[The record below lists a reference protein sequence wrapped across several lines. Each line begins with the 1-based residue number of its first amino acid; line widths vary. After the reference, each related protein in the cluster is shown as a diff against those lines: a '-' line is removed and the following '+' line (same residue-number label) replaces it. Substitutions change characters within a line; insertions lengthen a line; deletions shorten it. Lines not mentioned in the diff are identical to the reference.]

1 MQVLFQKDEKSV
13 IFRSRRKCEKAW
25 RGRAFSLVKRGAAI
39 IIKVYFITRA
49 KARMEGT
56 MNTNRSVRVKDIV
69 EKFQMEVINKGTDYD
84 TEILTITDVNR
95 PGLQFIGFFDYFD
108 PRRLQIIGKSEVT
121 FLRGYSAEERRKRFE
136 DLFCYEIPALVISR
150 NLDVFPECLE
160 MAQKHG
166 RTLLRTKYTSVEF
179 TAMTIDYLNH
189 ALAPVITRH
198 GVLVDVYGE
207 GVLILGDS
215 GIGKSETAIELIK
228 RGHRL
233 VADDAVE
240 ITRIGSTL
248 SGTAPELI
256 RNYLEVRGVGV
267 IDVEK
272 LFGVGAVQDSTQID
286 LVIQFEKWEDDKF
299 YDRLGLDENDTTIL
313 DVPVPQIT
321 IPVSAGR
328 NLAAIVE
335 LAAMNNRQ
343 KKHGFNSAREFAAQI
358 DGHIDRVTR
367 ENELKNQNP

>member
-1 MQVLFQKDEKSV
+1 MS
-13 IFRSRRKCEKAW
+13 
-25 RGRAFSLVKRGAAI
+25 
-39 IIKVYFITRA
+39 
-49 KARMEGT
+49 
-56 MNTNRSVRVKDIV
+56 TNRFVRVKDIV

-108 PRRLQIIGKSEVT
+108 PRRLQIIGKSEMT
-121 FLRGYSAEERRKRFE
+121 FLRGYSSEERRKRFE

-150 NLDVFPECLE
+150 NLDIFPECLE
-160 MAQKHG
+160 MAQKHS

-189 ALAPVITRH
+189 VLAPFITRH

-207 GVLILGDS
+207 GVLIFGDS

-240 ITRIGSTL
+240 IKRIGATL
-248 SGTAPELI
+248 VGTAPELI

-272 LFGVGAVQDSTQID
+272 LFGVGSVQDSTQID
-286 LVIQFEKWEDDKF
+286 LVIQFEKWADDKF

-367 ENELKNQNP
+367 ENELKNQKP

>member
-1 MQVLFQKDEKSV
+1 
-13 IFRSRRKCEKAW
+13 
-25 RGRAFSLVKRGAAI
+25 
-39 IIKVYFITRA
+39 
-49 KARMEGT
+49 
-56 MNTNRSVRVKDIV
+56 MNTDRSVKVKDIV
-69 EKFQMEVINKGTDYD
+69 EKFQMEVLYPGADFE
-84 TEILTITDVNR
+84 TETLTITDVNR
-95 PGLQFIGFFDYFD
+95 PGLQFVGFFDYFD
-108 PRRLQIIGKSEVT
+108 PRRLQIIGKAET
-121 FLRGYSAEERRKRFE
+121 MFLKSFSSAERRKCFE
-136 DLFCYEIPALVISR
+136 DLFKYEIPALVISR
-150 NLDVFPECLE
+150 KLDVFPECME
-160 MAQKHG
+160 MAQKYG
-166 RTLLRTKYTSVEF
+166 RTLLRTEHTSVEF
-179 TAMTIDYLNH
+179 TSMTIDFLNH
-189 ALAPVITRH
+189 ELAPMITRH
-198 GVLVDVYGE
+198 GVLMDVYGE
-207 GVLILGDS
+207 GVLIFGDS

>member
-1 MQVLFQKDEKSV
+1 
-13 IFRSRRKCEKAW
+13 
-25 RGRAFSLVKRGAAI
+25 
-39 IIKVYFITRA
+39 
-49 KARMEGT
+49 

-267 IDVEK
+267 IDVESFLAWVQCRIRRRSTLSSSLK
-272 LFGVGAVQDSTQID
+272 SGRMTNSMTVWVSTKTTRPSLMCPCRRSPFPSVRAVTSLRSWSWQ
-286 LVIQFEKWEDDKF
+286 
-299 YDRLGLDENDTTIL
+299 R
-313 DVPVPQIT
+313 
-321 IPVSAGR
+321 
-328 NLAAIVE
+328 
-335 LAAMNNRQ
+335 
-343 KKHGFNSAREFAAQI
+343 
-358 DGHIDRVTR
+358 
-367 ENELKNQNP
+367 

>member
-1 MQVLFQKDEKSV
+1 
-13 IFRSRRKCEKAW
+13 
-25 RGRAFSLVKRGAAI
+25 
-39 IIKVYFITRA
+39 
-49 KARMEGT
+49 

-207 GVLILGDS
+207 GVLIFGDS

-240 ITRIGSTL
+240 IRRIGDTL
-248 SGTAPELI
+248 TGTAPELI
-256 RNYLEVRGVGV
+256 RHYLEVRGIGV
-267 IDVEK
+267 VDIQK
-272 LFGVGAVQDSTQID
+272 LFGMSGVKSTTQLD
-286 LVIQFEKWEDDKF
+286 LVIQFERWNDEKF
-299 YDRLGLDENDTTIL
+299 YDRLGLDEAHTQIMGVS
-313 DVPVPQIT
+313 VPLLT

-328 NLAAIVE
+328 NLAGIVE
-335 LAAMNNRQ
+335 LAVMNNRQ
-343 KKHGFNSAREFAAQI
+343 KKYGINSARDFVEQI
-358 DGHIDRVTR
+358 DSHIDHQAEQ
-367 ENELKNQNP
+367 ENNR

>member
-1 MQVLFQKDEKSV
+1 MAE
-13 IFRSRRKCEKAW
+13 EA
-25 RGRAFSLVKRGAAI
+25 
-39 IIKVYFITRA
+39 
-49 KARMEGT
+49 
-56 MNTNRSVRVKDIV
+56 N
-69 EKFQMEVINKGTDYD
+69 
-84 TEILTITDVNR
+84 LTIAYTPCELDKIQVTATEVYR
-95 PGLQFIGFFDYFD
+95 PGILLAGYYENFDSK
-108 PRRLQIIGKSEVT
+108 RIQIIGLTEMSYLDELSTSLRNTHLEKLFSFQPPAIVLTRGMQPLSEMMQFAKQYGVPILMST
-121 FLRGYSAEERRKRFE
+121 EMTSA
-136 DLFCYEIPALVISR
+136 LMGQLIT
-150 NLDVFPECLE
+150 
-160 MAQKHG
+160 
-166 RTLLRTKYTSVEF
+166 TLNTE
-179 TAMTIDYLNH
+179 
-189 ALAPVITRH
+189 LAPRITRH
-198 GVLVDVYGE
+198 GVLVEVYGE
-207 GVLILGDS
+207 GILILGDS
-215 GIGKSETAIELIK
+215 GVGKSETAIELIK

>member
-1 MQVLFQKDEKSV
+1 
-13 IFRSRRKCEKAW
+13 
-25 RGRAFSLVKRGAAI
+25 
-39 IIKVYFITRA
+39 
-49 KARMEGT
+49 

-240 ITRIGSTL
+240 IRHIGTRLVGS
-248 SGTAPELI
+248 APELI
-256 RNYLEVRGVGV
+256 RHYIELRGIGV
-267 IDVEK
+267 VDIQQ
-272 LFGVGAVQDSTQID
+272 LFGMSAVREDQDIN
-286 LVIQFEKWEDDKF
+286 LVVNLEQWNDQVF
-299 YDRLGLDENDTTIL
+299 YDRLGTNEEFTTIL
-313 DVPVPQIT
+313 DMKIPAIT
-321 IPVSAGR
+321 IPIKPGR
-328 NLAAIVE
+328 NLAIIVE
-335 LAAMNNRQ
+335 VAAMNNRHKRMGYNAAQ
-343 KKHGFNSAREFAAQI
+343 EFAKQLDAHFEQMMLSSQL
-358 DGHIDRVTR
+358 DAADDYDEYESLSG
-367 ENELKNQNP
+367 EEEE

>member
-1 MQVLFQKDEKSV
+1 
-13 IFRSRRKCEKAW
+13 
-25 RGRAFSLVKRGAAI
+25 
-39 IIKVYFITRA
+39 
-49 KARMEGT
+49 

-95 PGLQFIGFFDYFD
+95 PGLQFVGFFDYFD
-108 PRRLQIIGKSEVT
+108 PRRLQIIGKAET
-121 FLRGYSAEERRKRFE
+121 MFLKSFSSAERRKCFE
-136 DLFCYEIPALVISR
+136 DLFKYEIPALVISR
-150 NLDVFPECLE
+150 KLDVFPECME
-160 MAQKHG
+160 MAQKYG
-166 RTLLRTKYTSVEF
+166 RTLLRTEHTSVEF
-179 TAMTIDYLNH
+179 TSMTIDFLNH
-189 ALAPVITRH
+189 ELAPMITRH
-198 GVLVDVYGE
+198 GVLMDVYGE

>member
-1 MQVLFQKDEKSV
+1 
-13 IFRSRRKCEKAW
+13 
-25 RGRAFSLVKRGAAI
+25 
-39 IIKVYFITRA
+39 
-49 KARMEGT
+49 
-56 MNTNRSVRVKDIV
+56 
-69 EKFQMEVINKGTDYD
+69 
-84 TEILTITDVNR
+84 
-95 PGLQFIGFFDYFD
+95 
-108 PRRLQIIGKSEVT
+108 
-121 FLRGYSAEERRKRFE
+121 
-136 DLFCYEIPALVISR
+136 
-150 NLDVFPECLE
+150 
-160 MAQKHG
+160 MAQKYG
-166 RTLLRTKYTSVEF
+166 RTLLRTHHTSVEF
-179 TAMTIDYLNH
+179 TSMTIDYLNH

-207 GVLILGDS
+207 GVLIFGDS

-240 ITRIGSTL
+240 ITRIGSSL
-248 SGTAPELI
+248 VGTAPELI

-272 LFGVGAVQDSTQID
+272 LFGVGAVQDSTEID
-286 LVIQFEKWEDDKF
+286 MVIQFEKWADDKF
-299 YDRLGLDENDTTIL
+299 YDRLGLDENHTTIL
-313 DVPVPQIT
+313 EVPVPQMT

-367 ENELKNQNP
+367 ENEAKKQNP

>member
-1 MQVLFQKDEKSV
+1 MEKVRRTPASLKKMV
-13 IFRSRRKCEKAW
+13 EIFS
-25 RGRAFSLVKRGAAI
+25 
-39 IIKVYFITRA
+39 
-49 KARMEGT
+49 M
-56 MNTNRSVRVKDIV
+56 
-69 EKFQMEVINKGTDYD
+69 
-84 TEILTITDVNR
+84 EILHKGRDFDNTVVTISDVNR
-95 PGLQFIGFFDYFD
+95 PALQLVGFYDYFD
-108 PRRLQIIGKSEVT
+108 DKRLQILGRGEMR
-121 FLRGYSAEERRKRFE
+121 FLDRMTETERMRVFNKLLSYPF
-136 DLFCYEIPALVISR
+136 PALIVAR
-150 NLDVFPECLE
+150 DMDVPTELVQ
-160 MAQKHG
+160 MAEKHD
-166 RTLLRTKYTSVEF
+166 RTLLRSAESTVDVTSKL
-179 TAMTIDYLNH
+179 IDYLNR
-189 ALAPVITRH
+189 AMAPQIARH
-198 GVLVDVYGE
+198 GVLMNIYGQ

-367 ENELKNQNP
+367 ENELKTRIRERRSIYVLGNRTRPPDP

>member
-1 MQVLFQKDEKSV
+1 
-13 IFRSRRKCEKAW
+13 
-25 RGRAFSLVKRGAAI
+25 
-39 IIKVYFITRA
+39 
-49 KARMEGT
+49 

-207 GVLILGDS
+207 GVLIFGDS
-215 GIGKSETAIELIK
+215 GIGKSETAI
-228 RGHRL
+228 
-233 VADDAVE
+233 
-240 ITRIGSTL
+240 
-248 SGTAPELI
+248 ELI

>member
-1 MQVLFQKDEKSV
+1 MERPNAWKSYDEQ
-13 IFRSRRKCEKAW
+13 ALQ
-25 RGRAFSLVKRGAAI
+25 SLENISLGYRHFLDNGK
-39 IIKVYFITRA
+39 
-49 KARMEGT
+49 
-56 MNTNRSVRVKDIV
+56 
-69 EKFQMEVINKGTDYD
+69 
-84 TEILTITDVNR
+84 TER
-95 PGLQFIGFFDYFD
+95 
-108 PRRLQIIGKSEVT
+108 
-121 FLRGYSAEERRKRFE
+121 
-136 DLFCYEIPALVISR
+136 
-150 NLDVFPECLE
+150 ECVAQAVE

-189 ALAPVITRH
+189 VLAPFITRH

-207 GVLILGDS
+207 GVLIFGDS

-240 ITRIGSTL
+240 IKRIGATL
-248 SGTAPELI
+248 VGTAPELI

-272 LFGVGAVQDSTQID
+272 LFGVGSVQDSTQID
-286 LVIQFEKWEDDKF
+286 LVIQFEKWADDKF

-367 ENELKNQNP
+367 ENELKNQKP